1 MKKLSLIALFI
12 FINTN
17 SYASME
23 LAKTKNCLSCH
34 AVEKK
39 LVGPSFNEVKSKYE
53 NDSGAVDKLA
63 QKVIKGGSGVWGP
76 VPMPANTQVNPEE
89 AKQLI
94 KWILQK

>member
-1 MKKLSLIALFI
+1 MKKISLIALFFAI
-12 FINTN
+12 STN
-17 SYASME
+17 SFASIE

-39 LVGPSFNEVKSKYE
+39 LVGPSFNEIKNKYE
-53 NDSGAVDKLA
+53 NDPAAIDKLT